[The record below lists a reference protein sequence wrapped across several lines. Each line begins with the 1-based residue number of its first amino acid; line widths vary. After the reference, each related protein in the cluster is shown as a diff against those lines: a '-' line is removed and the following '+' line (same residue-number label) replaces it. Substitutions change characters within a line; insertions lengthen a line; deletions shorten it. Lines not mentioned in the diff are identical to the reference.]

1 MTAQALEITVAPLSA
16 IPIGEGRTFEIAGER
31 IAIFNARTGQVFAVQ
46 ASCPHKGGPLADGL
60 LGEATIVC
68 PLHAS
73 KFDLTTG
80 ASLGGP
86 AGSCSLKVYPARL
99 NDQQH
104 IVLTLPIPAYNAA
117 SAPPARE

>member
-1 MTAQALEITVAPLSA
+1 MTKQDLEITVAPLSA

-31 IAIFNARTGQVFAVQ
+31 IAIFNARPGQVFAVQ

-60 LGEATIVC
+60 LGENTVIC

-86 AGSCSLKVYPARL
+86 AGDCRIKTYPVRL
-99 NDQQH
+99 DDRQQ
-104 IVLTLPIPAYNAA
+104 IVLTVSLPQVQ
-117 SAPPARE
+117 ETVV

>member
-1 MTAQALEITVAPLSA
+1 MTKQDLEITVAPLSA

-31 IAIFNARTGQVFAVQ
+31 IAIFNARQGKVFAVQ

-60 LGEATIVC
+60 LGENTVIC

-80 ASLGGP
+80 AALGGP
-86 AGSCSLKVYPARL
+86 VGDCPLKTYPVRL

-104 IVLTLPIPAYNAA
+104 IVLALSLPQV
-117 SAPPARE
+117 RETVV